1 MRDAFINSLRSKQ
14 TLFELSL
21 SEEQIDRLDVYYE
34 LVRKHNPILHLV
46 SSTAP
51 EEFAVRHV
59 LESLVLARFLPTDMR
74 FADVGPGAGLP
85 SIPCLIIRDDL
96 SAVLVEASAKKSRF
110 LVDAVAELRL
120 SDRAVVENKQF
131 QEVQPVGFSSVMCR
145 ALDKFTQK
153 LPRLLKWAKG
163 KGLYFFGGPNLEEAL
178 TANGIVAERHLMPL
192 SEQRFLFVSRTV
204 QGEAAE
210 SNSPIAALNCGP
222 ASPE

>member
-21 SEEQIDRLDVYYE
+21 SEEQIGRLASYYE
-34 LVRKHNPILHLV
+34 VVRRHNSILHLV
-46 SSTAP
+46 SSTAA

-59 LESLVLARFLPTDMR
+59 LESLVLARFLPTDTR
-74 FADVGPGAGLP
+74 FADVGPGSGLP
-85 SIPCLIIRDDL
+85 SIPCLIVREDL

-110 LVDAVAELRL
+110 LVDAVAELGL
-120 SDRAVVENKQF
+120 SDRTVVGNKQF
-131 QEVQPVGFSSVMCR
+131 QEVQPVGFSAVTCR

-153 LPRLLKWAKG
+153 LPLLLKWAKG
-163 KGLYFFGGPNLEEAL
+163 KDLYFFGGPNLDEAL
-178 TANGIVAERHLMPL
+178 IRKGIEAERHLMPL